1 MFSGITSYLFGGS
14 NDATQNEVSE
24 SNANRMVGTL
34 YMLNRKTNEYNCHFL
49 EASAKFQQKGRF
61 LCDLCIERLEEV
73 PDEGDEVFILE
84 LISGQMNAHLQKGP
98 DTPHGVAWTTPRGD
112 FLLEFESS
120 EEALAMMFEFARH
133 VYEDH
138 FQREPANDEAIHKF
152 MQDLQKK
159 PLTPH
164 VQAYTPPSSKTVSKT
179 QSPVNNSPFKES
191 KTQSPVASPYK
202 ITPKKPTASP
212 PRFNV
217 QKSVVID
224 GVVGTEV
231 KSETGIFT
239 VRSGNQQIVVGTDI
253 TISIVTNEQ
262 EGFVCL
268 RNKGEII
275 HCWPINV
282 DVSLRY
288 DTNTRSMVWVADMGE
303 DMGDGLFEFAFSTF
317 KSFSE
322 FQKEIVSRTYAAKN
336 KSKVTADDLDWMMDG
351 LSSKIVQMSIDDAKD
366 EEDEEDIIPEEK
378 PSPFKSQH
386 NTPLKTKTTDSPSF
400 INTQKGKN
408 SLLSVGRCQDRT
420 YVVRGS
426 NVGVF
431 SPQKR
436 GLKYE
441 STFNVESP
449 NKKIPFSPSKSM
461 LHKADEKLLLLHPEE
476 TKKIYCMD
484 LERGKVVEEWD
495 TDGYKLNAILPESKD
510 SQSQGSDCFVG
521 VNNNGFFIVDPRSNK
536 KVVRTH
542 QYTNSATTHFKCG
555 ATTGDGDLVVG
566 TGLGEIRLFSH
577 DTMAKGGEAIGV
589 AAAPRAKTKL
599 VGYGDPIL
607 AVDSTRDGKF
617 VLATCES
624 YLILCPVADEAGKHT
639 GFKKSVKRSPIL
651 LRLTPEDVVTVGGKV
666 NFTAAKFNVVGEE
679 TLIVTSTANWVII
692 WNFEDLVH
700 SDGDGPVNIKYTKRW
715 YPDNVVADDFTRNS
729 EGEIVLT
736 MPDDVRVYQCKK

>member
-1 MFSGITSYLFGGS
+1 MFSGITSYLFGS
-14 NDATQNEVSE
+14 NNAEQNQNLETNGQSQ
-24 SNANRMVGTL
+24 GTGIL
-34 YMLNRKTNEYNCHFL
+34 YLLNRKTNEYNCHFL
-49 EASAKFQQKGRF
+49 EAKVKFQEKGKF
-61 LCDLCIERLEEV
+61 LCDLCIERLEDC
-73 PDEGDEVFILE
+73 DEEDEVFIIEPITSSL
-84 LISGQMNAHLQKGP
+84 NAKLQAGP
-98 DTPHGVAWTTPRGD
+98 DSQHGVAWSSARGNW
-112 FLLEFESS
+112 LMEFEKS
-120 EEALAMMFEFARH
+120 EEALGMMFEIALH
-133 VYEDH
+133 VYENYY
-138 FQREPANDEAIHKF
+138 QREPVDDETIHKF
-152 MQDLQKK
+152 MQELQKK
-159 PLTPH
+159 PLTTH
-164 VQAYTPPSSKTVSKT
+164 VQSYTPPSNKSSSKP
-179 QSPVNNSPFKES
+179 QSPALSPYKPPS
-191 KTQSPVASPYK
+191 KPQSPALSPYK

-224 GVVGTEV
+224 GMEGTEV

-239 VRSGNQQIVVGTDI
+239 VRSGNQQVVVGTDI
-253 TISIVTNEQ
+253 TASIIVNEQ

-268 RNKGEII
+268 KNKGEII
-275 HCWPINV
+275 HSWPISK

-303 DMGDGLFEFAFSTF
+303 DMGDGLFEFAFSSF
-317 KSFSE
+317 KSFSD
-322 FQKEIVSRTYAAKN
+322 FQKEIVSRSYALKN
-336 KSKVTADDLDWMMDG
+336 KSKVTKDDLDWMMDG
-351 LSSKIVQMSIDDAKD
+351 LSSKIVHMSIDGKD
-366 EEDEEDIIPEEK
+366 DEDEDDIIPEEK
-378 PSPFKSQH
+378 PSPFKSHQK
-386 NTPLKTKTTDSPSF
+386 TPLKSKTIDSPSF

-408 SLLSVGRCQDRT
+408 SLLSVGRSQDRT
-420 YVVRGS
+420 YVVRGN

-441 STFNVESP
+441 STFSVESP

-495 TDGYKLNAILPESKD
+495 TDGFKLNAILPESKD

-521 VNNNGFFIVDPRSNK
+521 VNNNGFFVVDPRSNK

-542 QYTNSATTHFKCG
+542 QYNNSATTHFKCG

-589 AAAPRAKTKL
+589 APRAKTKL
-599 VGYGDPIL
+599 IGYGDPIL

-624 YLILCPVADEAGKHT
+624 YLILCPVSDEAGNHT
-639 GFKKSVKRSPIL
+639 GFKKSVKRSPVL
-651 LRLTPEDVVTVGGKV
+651 LQLTPEDVVTVGGKV

-700 SDGDGPVNIKYTKRW
+700 KEDGEGPVNIKYTKRW

-736 MPDDVRVYQCKK
+736 MPDDVKVYQCKK

>member
-1 MFSGITSYLFGGS
+1 
-14 NDATQNEVSE
+14 
-24 SNANRMVGTL
+24 
-34 YMLNRKTNEYNCHFL
+34 
-49 EASAKFQQKGRF
+49 
-61 LCDLCIERLEEV
+61 
-73 PDEGDEVFILE
+73 
-84 LISGQMNAHLQKGP
+84 
-98 DTPHGVAWTTPRGD
+98 
-112 FLLEFESS
+112 
-120 EEALAMMFEFARH
+120 
-133 VYEDH
+133 
-138 FQREPANDEAIHKF
+138 
-152 MQDLQKK
+152 
-159 PLTPH
+159 
-164 VQAYTPPSSKTVSKT
+164 
-179 QSPVNNSPFKES
+179 
-191 KTQSPVASPYK
+191 
-202 ITPKKPTASP
+202 
-212 PRFNV
+212 
-217 QKSVVID
+217 
-224 GVVGTEV
+224 
-231 KSETGIFT
+231 
-239 VRSGNQQIVVGTDI
+239 
-253 TISIVTNEQ
+253 
-262 EGFVCL
+262 
-268 RNKGEII
+268 
-275 HCWPINV
+275 
-282 DVSLRY
+282 
-288 DTNTRSMVWVADMGE
+288 
-303 DMGDGLFEFAFSTF
+303 
-317 KSFSE
+317 
-322 FQKEIVSRTYAAKN
+322 
-336 KSKVTADDLDWMMDG
+336 MMDG
-351 LSSKIVQMSIDDAKD
+351 LTSKIVHMSIDAKD

-378 PSPFKSQH
+378 PSPFKSQ
-386 NTPLKTKTTDSPSF
+386 NKTPLKTKTTDSPSF

-408 SLLSVGRCQDRT
+408 SLLSVGRSQDRT

-495 TDGYKLNAILPESKD
+495 TDGFKLNAILPESKD

-542 QYTNSATTHFKCG
+542 QYNNSATTHFKCG

-589 AAAPRAKTKL
+589 APRAKTKL
-599 VGYGDPIL
+599 VGYGDPIV

-666 NFTAAKFNVVGEE
+666 SFTAAKFNVVGEE

-700 SDGDGPVNIKYTKRW
+700 NDGESPVNIKYTKRW

>member
-1 MFSGITSYLFGGS
+1 MFSGITSYLFGGT
-14 NDATQNEVSE
+14 NDTQNEADPLE
-24 SNANRMVGTL
+24 SNLEGRL
-34 YMLNRKTNEYNCHFL
+34 YILNKKTNEYNCHFL
-49 EASAKFQQKGRF
+49 EAACKFQQKRKF
-61 LCDLCIERLEEV
+61 QCDLCIERLEE
-73 PDEGDEVFILE
+73 PGDEGDEIFIIE
-84 LISGQMNAHLQKGP
+84 KITGQMNPHLQKGP
-98 DTPHGVAWTTPRGD
+98 DSAHGVAWKSNRGEW
-112 FLLEFESS
+112 LMEFDTSES
-120 EEALAMMFEFARH
+120 ALGMMFEIALH

-138 FQREPANDEAIHKF
+138 FQCEPTSDEVIHKF

-159 PLTPH
+159 PLTTH
-164 VQAYTPPSSKTVSKT
+164 VQPYTPPSSKTGSKP
-179 QSPVNNSPFKES
+179 QSPANSPFKES
-191 KTQSPVASPYK
+191 KPQSPLASPYK
-202 ITPKKPTASP
+202 ITPKKQTASP

-217 QKSVVID
+217 QKNVVID
-224 GVVGTEV
+224 GKVGTEI

-239 VRSGNQQIVVGTDI
+239 VRSGNQQVVVGTDI
-253 TISIVTNEQ
+253 TISIINNE
-262 EGFVCL
+262 EEDYICL
-268 RNKGEII
+268 RNKGETI
-275 HCWPINV
+275 HCWSLNV

-303 DMGDGLFEFAFSTF
+303 DMGDGLFEFAFSSF

-322 FQKEIVSRTYAAKN
+322 FQKEIVARSYASKN
-336 KSKVTADDLDWMMDG
+336 KSKVTKDDLDWMMDG
-351 LSSKIVQMSIDDAKD
+351 LSSKIVQMSIDAKD
-366 EEDEEDIIPEEK
+366 DDEDEDIIPEEK
-378 PSPFKSQH
+378 PSPFKSKA
-386 NTPLKTKTTDSPSF
+386 NTPLKTTTSKNTDSPSF

-408 SLLSVGRCQDRT
+408 SLLSVGRSQDRT

-495 TDGYKLNAILPESKD
+495 TDGFKLNAILPESKD
-510 SQSQGSDCFVG
+510 SQTQGSDCFVG

-542 QYTNSATTHFKCG
+542 QYNNSATTHFKCG
-555 ATTGDGDLVVG
+555 ATTGEGDLVVG

-589 AAAPRAKTKL
+589 GPRAKTKL
-599 VGYGDPIL
+599 VGYGDPIV

-624 YLILCPVADEAGKHT
+624 YLILCPVADEAGSHT

-700 SDGDGPVNIKYTKRW
+700 NDGNGPVNIKYTKRW

>member
-1 MFSGITSYLFGGS
+1 MFSGITSYLFGS
-14 NDATQNEVSE
+14 NNTEQNEAPDQSE
-24 SNANRMVGTL
+24 GTGTL
-34 YMLNRKTNEYNCHFL
+34 YLLNRKSSEYECKFL
-49 EASAKFQQKGRF
+49 EAKVKFQPKGKF
-61 LCDLCIERLEEV
+61 LCDLCIERLEEA
-73 PDEGDEVFILE
+73 GDEEDEIFIIE
-84 LISGQMNAHLQKGP
+84 PITSSMNPKLQPGP
-98 DTPHGVAWTTPRGD
+98 DSQHGVSWVTARGNW
-112 FLLEFESS
+112 LMEFEKS
-120 EEALAMMFEFARH
+120 EDALGMMFEIALH
-133 VYEDH
+133 VYENYYH
-138 FQREPANDEAIHKF
+138 SEPKDDETIHKF
-152 MQDLQKK
+152 MQELQKK
-159 PLTPH
+159 PLTTH
-164 VQAYTPPSSKTVSKT
+164 VQSYTPPSSKPASKP
-179 QSPVNNSPFKES
+179 QSP
-191 KTQSPVASPYK
+191 ALSPYK
-202 ITPKKPTASP
+202 VTPKKPTASP

-224 GVVGTEV
+224 GIEGTEV
-231 KSETGIFT
+231 KSETGIFI

-253 TISIVTNEQ
+253 TIAIIVNEQ
-262 EGFVCL
+262 EGYVCL
-268 RNKGEII
+268 KNKGEII
-275 HCWPINV
+275 HSWPINK

-303 DMGDGLFEFAFSTF
+303 DMGDGLFEFAFSSF
-317 KSFSE
+317 KSFSD
-322 FQKEIVSRTYAAKN
+322 FQKEIVSRSYASKN
-336 KSKVTADDLDWMMDG
+336 KSKVSKDDLDWMMDG
-351 LSSKIVQMSIDDAKD
+351 LSSKIVHMSLDGKD
-366 EEDEEDIIPEEK
+366 EEDEDDIIPEEK
-378 PSPFKSQH
+378 PSPFKSQQK
-386 NTPLKTKTTDSPSF
+386 TPLKTKTIDSPSF

-408 SLLSVGRCQDRT
+408 SLLSVGRSQDRT
-420 YVVRGS
+420 YVVRGN

-441 STFNVESP
+441 STFSVESP

-495 TDGYKLNAILPESKD
+495 TDGFKLNAILPESKD
-510 SQSQGSDCFVG
+510 SQTQGSDCFVG
-521 VNNNGFFIVDPRSNK
+521 VNNNGFFVVDPRSNK

-542 QYTNSATTHFKCG
+542 QYNNSATTHFKCG
-555 ATTGDGDLVVG
+555 ATTGEGDLVVG

-589 AAAPRAKTKL
+589 APRAKTKL
-599 VGYGDPIL
+599 VGYGDPII

-624 YLILCPVADEAGKHT
+624 YLILCPVSDESGNHN
-639 GFKKSVKRSPIL
+639 GFKKSIKRSPIL
-651 LRLTPEDVVTVGGKV
+651 LQLTPEDVVTVGGKV
-666 NFTAAKFNVVGEE
+666 YFTAAKFNVVGEE

-700 SDGDGPVNIKYTKRW
+700 KDGEGPVNIKYTKRW

-736 MPDDVRVYQCKK
+736 MPDDVKVYQCKK

>member
-1 MFSGITSYLFGGS
+1 MFSGITSYLFGS
-14 NDATQNEVSE
+14 NNNIENQNESSGQE
-24 SNANRMVGTL
+24 KGIGTL
-34 YMLNRKTNEYNCHFL
+34 YLLNRKTSEYNCHFL
-49 EASAKFQQKGRF
+49 ECKVRFQQKGKF
-61 LCDLCIERLEEV
+61 LCDLCIDRLEDA
-73 PDEGDEVFILE
+73 DEGDEIFIIE
-84 LISGQMNAHLQKGP
+84 PISSSINAKLQAGP
-98 DTPHGVAWTTPRGD
+98 DSPHGVAWKSLRGD
-112 FLLEFESS
+112 WLMEFENS
-120 EEALAMMFEFARH
+120 EDALGMMFEIALH
-133 VYEDH
+133 VYENH
-138 FQREPANDEAIHKF
+138 FQREPVDDETIHKF
-152 MQDLQKK
+152 MQELQKK
-159 PLTPH
+159 PLTTH
-164 VQAYTPPSSKTVSKT
+164 VQSYTPPSSKPASKP
-179 QSPVNNSPFKES
+179 QSP
-191 KTQSPVASPYK
+191 ALSPYK

-212 PRFNV
+212 PRFSV

-224 GVVGTEV
+224 DMVGPGTEV
-231 KSETGIFT
+231 KSEVGIFT

-253 TISIVTNEQ
+253 MISIIVNDEQ

-268 RNKGEII
+268 KNKGDTI
-275 HCWPINV
+275 HSWPINK

-303 DMGDGLFEFAFSTF
+303 DMGDGLFEFAFPTF
-317 KSFSE
+317 KSFSD
-322 FQKEIVSRTYAAKN
+322 FQKEIVSRSYASKN
-336 KSKVTADDLDWMMDG
+336 KSKVTKDDLDWMMDG
-351 LSSKIVQMSIDDAKD
+351 LSSKIVHMSIDGKN
-366 EEDEEDIIPEEK
+366 EEDEDDIIPEEK
-378 PSPFKSQH
+378 PSPFKSQQR
-386 NTPLKTKTTDSPSF
+386 TPLKTKTIDSPSF

-420 YVVRGS
+420 YVVRGN

-441 STFNVESP
+441 STFSVESP

-461 LHKADEKLLLLHPEE
+461 LHKADEKLLLLHPDE

-495 TDGYKLNAILPESKD
+495 TDGFKLNAILPESKD

-521 VNNNGFFIVDPRSNK
+521 VNNNGFFVVDPRSNK

-542 QYTNSATTHFKCG
+542 QYNNSATTHFKCG

-589 AAAPRAKTKL
+589 APRAKTKL

-617 VLATCES
+617 VLATCAS
-624 YLILCPVADEAGKHT
+624 YLILCPVSDEAGNHT

-651 LRLTPEDVVTVGGKV
+651 LQLTPEDVVTVGGKV

-700 SDGDGPVNIKYTKRW
+700 KDGEGPVNIKYTKRW

-736 MPDDVRVYQCKK
+736 MPDDVKVYQCKK